1 MRIKYT
7 MFLLAAILAACTN
20 EPLPETIVEE
30 APESYTLVVTA
41 TKGNDDT
48 TRALSLDGKTLNAT
62 WKAGD
67 AVQVYHVSNPGTM
80 TEFESTT
87 PDATLSAQSSG
98 MTTTLSGSFTGS
110 YTPAVDDVLRLRFLT
125 NQDYTTQEGTLDYI
139 ATHCDYAVAT
149 ITVASVDASTR
160 TVTATAPASFEN
172 QQAVVKFALK
182 KQDGTALN
190 VTSLT
195 VKYASSTYDV
205 TLATPASDIFVAIP
219 QESNKTVTLTATS
232 ADGNFSYEN
241 AGITFEKGKYYAIGV
256 KMTRIPTLG
265 DLYYSDGTF
274 SWTLEDGKTPIGVIA
289 YVGTDAFTENGVTL
303 RDGTTTLQSHGLVLC
318 LKNIDH
324 VKWRKNQSEGGPA
337 NVIVFSSNAQVNDR
351 DDLLRTT
358 DVSGYTNT
366 KFLTEQTDAESN
378 YPAAYQSWNY
388 SVLTA
393 PATTTGW
400 FMPSIQQWVKMLT
413 GLGGMNESDITW
425 KVWKDPS
432 LTSIHNL
439 EAVMEKAGARGA
451 AYDGMSDGNRNYWSS
466 SESNAGF
473 ATSLAVYPTNSNGQ
487 QGMYIA
493 GFTKGNYW
501 NYYVRPVLAF

>member
-1 MRIKYT
+1 MRIKHT

-41 TKGNDDT
+41 TKGNEDT
-48 TRALSLDGKTLNAT
+48 TRALSLDGNKLNAT
-62 WKAGD
+62 WATGEV
-67 AVQVYHVSNPGTM
+67 VQVYHVSNPGTEA
-80 TEFESTT
+80 EFESTT
-87 PDATLSAQSSG
+87 PDATLSAQGSG

-110 YTPAVDDVLRLRFLT
+110 YTPAVDDVLRLRFLP
-125 NQDYTTQEGTLDYI
+125 NPYYTTQEGTLDYI

-149 ITVASVDASTR
+149 ITVASVDALTR

>member
-48 TRALSLDGKTLNAT
+48 TKALSLDGKTLNAT
-62 WKAGD
+62 WAEGET
-67 AVQVYHVSNPGTM
+67 VSVYSVTGEGIS
-80 TEFESTT
+80 EAESTN
-87 PDATLSAQSSG
+87 PVGTLTAQGSG
-98 MTTTLSGSFTGS
+98 ATTTLKGEFVST
-110 YTPAVDDVLRLRFLT
+110 YTPTVGTKLRLKF
-125 NQDYTTQEGTLDYI
+125 NDKPDYTTQEGSLDYI
-139 ATHCDYAVAT
+139 AAHCDYAVADIT
-149 ITVASVDASTR
+149 ISTVDA
-160 TVTATAPASFEN
+160 VTGDVTSTAPASFAN
-172 QQAVVKFALK
+172 QQAIVKFSLK

-195 VKYASSTYDV
+195 VNVGSTTYNV
-205 TLATPASDIFVAIP
+205 TPAAAASDIFVAIP

-232 ADGNFSYEN
+232 ADGNFGYEK

-256 KMTRIPTLG
+256 KMTS
-265 DLYYSDGTF
+265 YSDGTF

-324 VKWRKNQSEGGPA
+324 VTWRKNQSEGGPA

-388 SVLTA
+388 STLTA

>member
-41 TKGNDDT
+41 TKGNEDT
-48 TRALSLDGKTLNAT
+48 TRALSLDGNKLNAT
-62 WKAGD
+62 WATGEV
-67 AVQVYHVSNPGTM
+67 VQVYHVSNPGTEA
-80 TEFESTT
+80 EFESTT
-87 PDATLSAQSSG
+87 PDATLSAQGSG

-110 YTPAVDDVLRLRFLT
+110 YTPAVDDVLRLRFLP
-125 NQDYTTQEGTLDYI
+125 NPYYTTQEGTLDYI

-149 ITVASVDASTR
+149 ITVASVDALTR

-182 KQDGTALN
+182 KQDGTPLP

-195 VKYASSTYDV
+195 VNVGSTTYNV
-205 TLATPASDIFVAIP
+205 MPTAAASDFYVAVR
-219 QESNKTVTLTATS
+219 EASNKAVSLS
-232 ADGNFSYEN
+232 AYNDYGKFGYEK

-256 KMTRIPTLG
+256 KMTRLATLG

-274 SWTLEDGKTPIGVIA
+274 STTLEEGKTPIGVIA

-318 LKNIDH
+318 LKHISH
-324 VKWRKNQSEGGPA
+324 VRWRRNGMPAITETSEPL
-337 NVIVFSSNAQVNDR
+337 VNDTG
-351 DDLLRTT
+351 DLKRTSN
-358 DVSGYTNT
+358 VSGYANT
-366 KFLTEQTDAESN
+366 KFLAEKTDAAED
-378 YPAAYQSWNY
+378 YPAAYQAWNY
-388 SVLTA
+388 SLLPA
-393 PATTTGW
+393 PSSTTGW
-400 FMPSIQQWVKMLT
+400 FLPSIQQWVRIMT
-413 GLGGMNESDITW
+413 ALGGMSESDIVWLNTW
-425 KVWKDPS
+425 KDTN

-439 EAVMEKAGARGA
+439 EAAMEKAGDMGN
-451 AYDGMSDGNRNYWSS
+451 AYDAMSDSNRIYWSS
-466 SESNAGF
+466 SEASAGSSAALF
-473 ATSLAVYPTNSNGQ
+473 IYPKIENSH
-487 QGMYIA
+487 QGLL
-493 GFTKGNYW
+493 FSFENKVNYF

>member
-7 MFLLAAILAACTN
+7 MFMLAAILAACTN

-48 TRALSLDGKTLNAT
+48 TKALSLDDKTLNAT
-62 WKAGD
+62 WKAGEM
-67 AVQVYHVSNPGTM
+67 VQVYSVEGEGS
-80 TEFESTT
+80 EEAESSD
-87 PDATLSAQSSG
+87 PVGTLSAQGSG
-98 MTTTLSGSFTGS
+98 ATATLKGKFLEG
-110 YTPAVDDVLRLRFLT
+110 YTPTVGAKLRLKF
-125 NQDYTTQEGTLDYI
+125 NDKPDYTTQEGTLEYI
-139 ATHCDYAVAT
+139 ATHCDFALAE
-149 ITVASVDASTR
+149 ITVGAVDAG

-219 QESNKTVTLTATS
+219 GKSNKTVTLTATS
-232 ADGNFSYEN
+232 ADGNFGYEK

-256 KMTRIPTLG
+256 KMTRLATLG
-265 DLYYSDGTF
+265 NLYYSDGTF
-274 SWTLEDGKTPIGVIA
+274 SATLETGKTPIGVIA
-289 YVGTDAFTENGVTL
+289 YVGTDVFSENGATL
-303 RDGTTTLQSHGLVLC
+303 RDGATTLQSHGLVLC